1 MDWIVWMVA
10 GGVGIAAVVMIVNAI
25 ACCVDAS

>member
-10 GGVGIAAVVMIVNAI
+10 GGVGIAALLMISNAI
-25 ACCVDAS
+25 ECCVES

>member
-10 GGVGIAAVVMIVNAI
+10 GGVGVMALVMVVNAI
-25 ACCVDAS
+25 ECCVDAS